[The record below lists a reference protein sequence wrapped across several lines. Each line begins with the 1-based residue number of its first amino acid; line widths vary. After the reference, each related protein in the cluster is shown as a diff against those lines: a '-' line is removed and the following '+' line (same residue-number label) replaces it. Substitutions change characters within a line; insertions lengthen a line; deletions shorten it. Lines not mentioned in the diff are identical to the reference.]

1 MIRRPPR
8 STLFPYTTLFRSER
22 NDAHVDDDFPPVST
36 RRVRGAPQHEHA
48 EVPQSQRRHE
58 VGKDP
63 IEPARRVS
71 QEGDRD
77 ETEVQDEGH
86 QGQKAMQGHGTLPA
100 AVMIAAPEAVA
111 SSEGGG
117 RCLMLSPSEH
127 LWRFIPAEF
136 SWTQEGP
143 HYATAPRR
151 CHVGNGEN

>member
-1 MIRRPPR
+1 
-8 STLFPYTTLFRSER
+8 ER
-22 NDAHVDDDFPPVST
+22 NASAVADDFPPVDASGI
-36 RRVRGAPQHEHA
+36 RGAPQHEPA
-48 EVPQSQRRHE
+48 AILQRQRGNE
-58 VGKDP
+58 VGKGQS
-63 IEPARRVS
+63 EQARRVS

-86 QGQKAMQGHGTLPA
+86 QGQEAMQGHRTLPA